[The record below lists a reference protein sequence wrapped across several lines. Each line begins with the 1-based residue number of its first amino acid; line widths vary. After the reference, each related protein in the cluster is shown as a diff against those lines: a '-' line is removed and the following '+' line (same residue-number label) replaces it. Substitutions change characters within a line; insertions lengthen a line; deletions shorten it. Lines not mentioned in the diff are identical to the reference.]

1 MTTNIS
7 TIKRLQRAYKAAVKA
22 YDDAYYSVYY
32 YEINGIGYSDPT
44 PEELE
49 YLAEMDPRNTLKKN
63 SVWRHATREEQD
75 MALAAFVRNIYR
87 KHELAKTRRRY
98 YNVVAV
104 GYNVYLDDKEGSRV
118 QNGKRLLKEVFPN
131 SWIG

>member
-7 TIKRLQRAYKAAVKA
+7 TIKKLQRAYTDAVKK

-32 YEINGIGYSDPT
+32 YEINGIGYADPT
-44 PEELE
+44 PEEFE
-49 YLAEMDPRNTLKKN
+49 YLAKMDPRVTLEQDP
-63 SVWRHATREEQD
+63 VWYSASRNEQD
-75 MALAAFVRNIYR
+75 MALAAFARNIYR

-98 YNVVAV
+98 YSVVAV
-104 GYNVYLDDKEGSRV
+104 GYNVYLDKDGSRV

>member
-1 MTTNIS
+1 MTNIS
-7 TIKRLQRAYKAAVKA
+7 KFKKLQQAYRAAVRR

-32 YEINGIGYSDPT
+32 DEIHGLCSVDPT
-44 PEELE
+44 PEEFE
-49 YLAEMDPRNTLKKN
+49 YLAEMDPKVTLGKDPLW
-63 SVWRHATREEQD
+63 SSASTDEQD
-75 MALAAFVRNIYR
+75 MALAGIVRNILR

-104 GYNVYLDDKEGSRV
+104 GYNVHLDRDGSRV
-118 QNGKRLLKEVFPN
+118 ENGKRLLKEAFPN